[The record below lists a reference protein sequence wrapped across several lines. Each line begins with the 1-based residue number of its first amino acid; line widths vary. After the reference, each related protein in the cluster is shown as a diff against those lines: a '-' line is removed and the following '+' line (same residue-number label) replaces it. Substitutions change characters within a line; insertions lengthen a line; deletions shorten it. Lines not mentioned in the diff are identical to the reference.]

1 MVTTT
6 DYWEIFQVQ
15 IWLVKF
21 VFVDQSDLKLDPT
34 AKHFSFWPR
43 LGSFTSLRALGVII
57 NKIASA
63 LTVRVEVSKACQT
76 KLMKKLAYFLE
87 NTSTAYFKYLSC
99 EIISTFKLFQKSRD
113 TALPCAPNSFQVFSK
128 FLWNCRMTNLSDG
141 TLSMWMIFKSVNSVI
156 D

>member
-1 MVTTT
+1 MCSRRDWTLLPTT

-76 KLMKKLAYFLE
+76 KLMKKSAYFFE
-87 NTSTAYFKYLSC
+87 NTNVKSFQ
-99 EIISTFKLFQKSRD
+99 LFQKSRD
-113 TALPCAPNSFQVFSK
+113 TALCAKLISSFFKILVKLPNDKPVV
-128 FLWNCRMTNLSDG
+128 WNFIN
-141 TLSMWMIFKSVNSVI
+141 VNDI
-156 D
+156 